1 MLREKS
7 NFSDEYAIF
16 LATLRRYRK
25 RSGRTQTDIAEHMM
39 RDQSVVSKCERGE
52 RRIDVIELR
61 SYCRAIGIEL
71 RTFVDALEK
80 DIEQAKRLNASAKAR
95 VRSSKSRA
103 S

>member
-16 LATLRRYRK
+16 LATLRRFREN
-25 RSGRTQTDIAEHMM
+25 SGHTQTDVAEFMR

-61 SYCRAIGIEL
+61 NYCRAIGIEL
-71 RTFVDALEK
+71 RTFIDALEMDLEPARK
-80 DIEQAKRLNASAKAR
+80 LNTSTKAR
-95 VRSSKSRA
+95 GRSSRSR
-103 S
+103 

>member
-7 NFSDEYAIF
+7 NFGDEYAIF
-16 LATLRRYRK
+16 LATLRRYRE
-25 RSGRTQTDIAEHMM
+25 RSGRTQTDVAEFMK

-71 RTFVDALEK
+71 RTFIDALELE
-80 DIEQAKRLNASAKAR
+80 IEQAMKLKASSKER
-95 VRSSKSRA
+95 VRSSRSRGR
-103 S
+103 

>member
-1 MLREKS
+1 MLGEKS

-16 LATLRRYRK
+16 LATLRRLREQ
-25 RSGRTQTDIAEHMM
+25 SGRTQSDVANFMK

-71 RTFVDALEK
+71 RAFIEALEI
-80 DIEQAKRLNASAKAR
+80 DIERAMKLKPSAKGTAR
-95 VRSSKSRA
+95 GSRSR
-103 S
+103 